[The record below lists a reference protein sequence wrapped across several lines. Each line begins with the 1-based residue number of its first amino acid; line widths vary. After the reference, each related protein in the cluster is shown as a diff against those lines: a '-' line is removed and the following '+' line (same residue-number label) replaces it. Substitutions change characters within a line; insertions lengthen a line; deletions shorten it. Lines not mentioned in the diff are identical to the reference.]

1 MAMSPGVHPVALDL
15 AAVAKTKRSLAPDPP
30 APAAQAAPPA
40 RRLGRMLD
48 LQIGKQGKGTAEELV
63 FVTRQLALLL
73 ETGNGLVPSI
83 EAIVKPLRQSDLK
96 DALQSVHDRLEEGA
110 VLSACLERHPRI
122 FDDFYA
128 SIVRAGESTG
138 TLRQSLE
145 RLVRVLEIRRQL
157 RNRFREA
164 MTYPIVLTV
173 IMVGVVVFML
183 TYMFP
188 KFSDLFVDLGDEV
201 PAMTRVL
208 LDAGQFLRSRWMFIA
223 PITVVVAVG
232 IRKLLQMPAAK
243 RAWDGLKVGLPGVGG
258 IFRKAYLFQVFSSLG
273 LLLGSRVP
281 HLEAIQITRRA
292 VRNVRYEGFFAKLAE
307 HVEDGHGVA
316 LAFQESPIFPQTV
329 KLMVATGESSGAL
342 DRVMTRLSEHYRE
355 ELESDI
361 RRLSS
366 MVEPIMLVIMGIM
379 VGSVAVSFIV
389 PLIKLSRGVH

>member
-1 MAMSPGVHPVALDL
+1 MALDL
-15 AAVAKTKRSLAPDPP
+15 TATAKARRPEAEEAP
-30 APAAQAAPPA
+30 APVSAPPA
-40 RRLGRMLD
+40 AIQPLRRILNVQLGR
-48 LQIGKQGKGTAEELV
+48 QGRGTVEELV
-63 FVTRQLALLL
+63 FATRQLALLL

-83 EAIVKPLRQSDLK
+83 EAIAKPLRPSDLK
-96 DALQSVHDRLEEGA
+96 TALNQVHDRLVEGA
-110 VLSACLERHPRI
+110 VLSMCLEQHPRI
-122 FDDFYA
+122 FDDFYV

-138 TLRQSLE
+138 TLHQSLE
-145 RLVRVLEIRRQL
+145 RLVQVLEIRRQL

-173 IMVGVVVFML
+173 IMLAVIIFML

-188 KFSDLFVDLGDEV
+188 KFEDLFADLGDQV

-208 LDAGQFLRSRWMFIA
+208 LASGDILRSRWMFIV
-223 PITVVVAVG
+223 PITALVAVAAC
-232 IRKLLQMPAAK
+232 KLLRRPAVK
-243 RAWDGLKVGLPGVGG
+243 RAWDGVKVGLPGVGEV
-258 IFRKAYLFQVFSSLG
+258 FRKAYLFQVFSSLG
-273 LLLGSRVP
+273 MLLGSRVP
-281 HLEAIQITRRA
+281 HLEAIQITRRS
-292 VRNVRYEGFFAKLAE
+292 VRNVRYERFFAKLAE

-316 LAFQESPIFPQTV
+316 MAFQESAIFPQTV
-329 KLMVATGESSGAL
+329 KLMVSTGEASGAL

-366 MVEPIMLVIMGIM
+366 MIEPIMLVIMGIL

>member
-1 MAMSPGVHPVALDL
+1 MALDL
-15 AAVAKTKRSLAPDPP
+15 AAVAKTKRSAEPEIP
-30 APAAQAAPPA
+30 APSGEPA
-40 RRLGRMLD
+40 RPGRRLGRLLD
-48 LQIGKQGKGTAEELV
+48 VQLGGQGKGTLEELV
-63 FVTRQLALLL
+63 FITRQLALLL

-83 EAIVKPLRQSDLK
+83 EAVAKPLRPSNLK
-96 DALQSVHDRLEEGA
+96 VALQGVHDRLEEGA

-122 FDDFYA
+122 FDDFYV

-157 RNRFREA
+157 HNRFREA
-164 MTYPIVLTV
+164 MTYPVVLTV
-173 IMVGVVVFML
+173 IMVGVVIFML

-188 KFSDLFVDLGDEV
+188 KFSDLFVELGDEV
-201 PAMTRVL
+201 PVMTRVL
-208 LDAGQFLRSRWMFIA
+208 LDTGQFLRSRWMVVV
-223 PITVVVAVG
+223 PITVLVAVG
-232 IRKLLQMPAAK
+232 IRKLLQRPAAK
-243 RAWDGLKVGLPGVGG
+243 RAWDGLKVGLPGVGQV
-258 IFRKAYLFQVFSSLG
+258 FRKAYLFQVFSSLG

-292 VRNVRYEGFFAKLAE
+292 VRNVRYERFFAKLAE

-316 LAFQESPIFPQTV
+316 LAFQESSIFPQTV
-329 KLMVATGESSGAL
+329 KLMVSTGEASGAL

-366 MVEPIMLVIMGIM
+366 MIEPIMLVVMGVM

>member
-1 MAMSPGVHPVALDL
+1 MALDL
-15 AAVAKTKRSLAPDPP
+15 TATARARQPEAEEPPAPSGPVAS
-30 APAAQAAPPA
+30 APAAQPA
-40 RRLGRMLD
+40 GRPLRRLLSLQLGR
-48 LQIGKQGKGTAEELV
+48 QGKGTLEELV

-83 EAIVKPLRQSDLK
+83 EAIAKPLKPSDLK
-96 DALQSVHDRLEEGA
+96 SALEQVHDRLEEGA
-110 VLSACLERHPRI
+110 VLSDSMEKHPRV
-122 FDDFYA
+122 FDDFYI

-138 TLRQSLE
+138 TLRPSLE

-164 MTYPIVLTV
+164 MTYPVVLTV
-173 IMVGVVVFML
+173 IMVAVIIFML

-188 KFSDLFVDLGDEV
+188 KFSDLFAELGDEV
-201 PAMTRVL
+201 PLMTRVL
-208 LDAGQFLRSRWMFIA
+208 LESGQFMRSRWMFII
-223 PITVVVAVG
+223 PITVVVALVT
-232 IRKLLQMPAAK
+232 RKLLARPAVK
-243 RAWDGLKVGLPGVGG
+243 RAWDGVKVGLPGVGQV
-258 IFRKAYLFQVFSSLG
+258 FRKSYLFQVFSSLG

-281 HLEAIQITRRA
+281 HLEAIQITRRS

-316 LAFQESPIFPQTV
+316 LAFQESAIFPQTV
-329 KLMVATGESSGAL
+329 KLMVSTGEASGAL

-366 MVEPIMLVIMGIM
+366 MVEPIMLVIMGVM